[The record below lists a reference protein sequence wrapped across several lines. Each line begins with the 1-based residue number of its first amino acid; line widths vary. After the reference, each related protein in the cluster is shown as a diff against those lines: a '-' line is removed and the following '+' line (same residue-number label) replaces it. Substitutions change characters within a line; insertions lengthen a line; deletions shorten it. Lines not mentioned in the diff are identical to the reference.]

1 MNSKKILVENS
12 ERDIVIEA
20 MQSSENEKLDI
31 MNFVVGGLAAALICN
46 EPPDFKAYA
55 DSTYVKKGQQ

>member
-31 MNFVVGGLAAALICN
+31 MNFVGIPTVN
-46 EPPDFKAYA
+46 YM
-55 DSTYVKKGQQ
+55 